1 MAFKIGKNFH
11 IIHMTDDLKQ
21 LDAWYYDIFSVQR
34 FMPDSYGAAEVR
46 DASLVLIGELCVE
59 PLAPAFRVE
68 GWDKKPLGRF
78 YNRRGKRF
86 HSLAWYVDSGI
97 DELYRSLKA
106 AGVRCY
112 GTAGVTLGG
121 DLPPDGVFFT
131 HPRDTYTQ
139 LEFVGRPIGDHM
151 RDPRL
156 QPGWSPEWWAERHP
170 LQLQAFSHATVS
182 TRDVGRARDVYV
194 SLLDGELVYEG
205 EIAHSQTNSAF
216 VLVGDDLMVELAQP
230 MEDSSPMAQDLEQHH
245 EGLYSLSY
253 KVRDLDQAEEYLTHK
268 GVKAIMND
276 GTTLVTD
283 PATTFGCVM
292 RFTTWN
298 IPGDPR
304 PDWSAS
310 IPEPALTAESEPT
323 GT

>member
-46 DASLVLIGELCVE
+46 DASLVLIGDLCVE
-59 PLAPAFRVE
+59 PLAPSFRVQ

-78 YNRRGKRF
+78 WNRRGKRF
-86 HSLAWYVDSGI
+86 HSLAWYVDSGM
-97 DELYRSLKA
+97 DELYRDLKA
-106 AGVRCY
+106 AGIRTY
-112 GTAGVTLGG
+112 GTGGVALEGDDAG
-121 DLPPDGVFFT
+121 DGVIFT

-139 LEFVGRPIGDHM
+139 LEFVAAPVGDHL

-156 QPGWSPEWWAERHP
+156 RPGWTPVWWAENHP
-170 LQLQAFSHATVS
+170 LQIQAFSHATVS
-182 TRDVGRARDVYV
+182 TRNLDQARDLYV
-194 SLLDGELVYEG
+194 SLLNGKLIHEG
-205 EIAHSQTNSAF
+205 DVGHSQATSAF
-216 VLVGDDLMVELAQP
+216 VLVGDDLMVELTQP
-230 MEDSSPMAQDLEQHH
+230 LEDSSPVAQDLERNH
-245 EGLYSLSY
+245 EGLYSVTY
-253 KVRDLDQAEEYLTHK
+253 KVRDLAQAEEYLTRK
-268 GVKAIMND
+268 GVKSVFND

-283 PATTFGCVM
+283 PTTTFGCVM
-292 RFTTWN
+292 NFTMWS

-304 PDWSAS
+304 HDWSQ
-310 IPEPALTAESEPT
+310 PT

>member
-34 FMPDSYGAAEVR
+34 FMPDSYGAAEIR

-78 YNRRGKRF
+78 FNRKGKRF

-97 DELYRSLKA
+97 DDLYRSLKA

-112 GTAGVTLGG
+112 GTAGATLGG

-139 LEFVGRPIGDHM
+139 LEFVGAPIGDHM

-182 TRDVGRARDVYV
+182 TRDLGRARDLYL
-194 SLLDGELVYEG
+194 SLLDGRLVYEG
-205 EIAHSQTNSAF
+205 EIGHSQTNSAF

-230 MEDSSPMAQDLEQHH
+230 LEDASPVAQDLEQYH
-245 EGLYSLSY
+245 EGLYSLTY
-253 KVRDLDQAEEYLTHK
+253 RVRDLGQAEEYLTGK
-268 GVKAIMND
+268 GVKTIIND

-292 RFTTWN
+292 MFTTWD

-304 PDWSAS
+304 PDWSAATA
-310 IPEPALTAESEPT
+310 EPVLTPESEPT